1 MRIKGIL
8 ALACPAVVVGLVFSQ
23 TADAPAAEETAK
35 IVAGT
40 LTCKGKGSIGL
51 IIGSKQI
58 LTCSYV
64 PAGNTPAQS
73 YTATITKIG
82 LDVGV
87 KGASTMVWTVL
98 SSTTDLP
105 GDVLSGKYAG
115 ASAEASIG
123 IGGGA
128 NVLIGGSKDA
138 VVLQP
143 LSVQGQVGL
152 NLAVGVSGLA
162 LKHNK

>member
-1 MRIKGIL
+1 MRFKGIW
-8 ALACPAVVVGLVFSQ
+8 ALACPAIFVGMFLLQ
-23 TADAPAAEETAK
+23 TADASAGSEGAK

-51 IIGSKQI
+51 IIGSKET
-58 LTCSYV
+58 LTCTYM

-73 YTATITKIG
+73 YTATITTIG
-82 LDVGV
+82 LDIGV

-105 GDVLSGKYAG
+105 GEVLAGKYAG
-115 ASAEASIG
+115 VSAEASIG
-123 IGGGA
+123 VGGGA
-128 NVLIGGSKDA
+128 NVLVGGSKDA

-152 NLAVGVSGLA
+152 NLAVGVSGLS